1 MLRYVYRNAEA
12 NAGAA
17 VTPRIAGNEHGLHVY
32 SFFQFVV
39 GVGLV

>member
-1 MLRYVYRNAEA
+1 MLRYVSRNAEA

-17 VTPRIAGNEHGLHVY
+17 VTPRIAGIEHGLHV
-32 SFFQFVV
+32 SGFFQLVV